1 MKRRSTLGLMMGRI
15 RDSTCTAAASVIV
28 LALLSGGGSRSGSMS
43 GGLIKHAWAAGIYPN
58 QIPTE
63 VIIKTFDEWTVEY
76 NKVYPSEWHRNWK
89 MYVFAVNLVKIKNHN
104 EKADKNE

>member
-1 MKRRSTLGLMMGRI
+1 MTRKRSALSRGMSCILH
-15 RDSTCTAAASVIV
+15 SSCTAVAGVIV
-28 LALLSGGGSRSGSMS
+28 LALLSGSGE
-43 GGLIKHAWAAGIYPN
+43 LISQARAAGIYPN

-89 MYVFAVNLVKIKNHN
+89 MYVFAVNLVKIKDHN
-104 EKADKNE
+104 EKADRNE